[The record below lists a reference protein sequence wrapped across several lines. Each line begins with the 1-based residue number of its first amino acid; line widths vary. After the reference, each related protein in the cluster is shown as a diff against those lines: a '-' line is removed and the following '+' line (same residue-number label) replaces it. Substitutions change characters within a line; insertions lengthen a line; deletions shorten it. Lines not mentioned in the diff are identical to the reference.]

1 MSDCNGE
8 CSHSV
13 TCGAGYYQ
21 AEQDKSCSHTG
32 TGCSWDLMGSC
43 YQCCKY
49 ASPPS
54 SSTYNGNDGGSTYN
68 GNDGGSANNG
78 YNGGSTYN
86 GNDGDSVGV
95 EANLDSPEVS
105 DCSEGDEN
113 SENSITGD
121 VGDDLSHIHVRR
133 ALQRIRDRMRRLQ
146 DCTQISMGLVLG
158 LSLGGVVIISL
169 VLKVTC
175 KFWSSRGKDKLL
187 HQYKEASKD
196 RKTVEIE
203 TPEVK
208 VNGEQGATV
217 ELPLTFNFGAKRPS
231 KRPSTTPPPQNASM
245 KDNGGDYGRDRLT
258 SDMPSIYDQVEPKE
272 VGV

>member
-43 YQCCKY
+43 YQCCEY

-86 GNDGDSVGV
+86 GNDGDSVGM

-113 SENSITGD
+113 SE
-121 VGDDLSHIHVRR
+121 
-133 ALQRIRDRMRRLQ
+133 
-146 DCTQISMGLVLG
+146 
-158 LSLGGVVIISL
+158 
-169 VLKVTC
+169 K
-175 KFWSSRGKDKLL
+175 
-187 HQYKEASKD
+187 
-196 RKTVEIE
+196 
-203 TPEVK
+203 
-208 VNGEQGATV
+208 
-217 ELPLTFNFGAKRPS
+217 
-231 KRPSTTPPPQNASM
+231 
-245 KDNGGDYGRDRLT
+245 
-258 SDMPSIYDQVEPKE
+258 
-272 VGV
+272 